1 MENLN
6 LEMYKELL
14 QCNTKKKKNRKDWQ
28 RWAGEM
34 AQQLKELA
42 SL

>member
-14 QCNTKKKKNRKDWQ
+14 QCNTKKKNRKDWQ

-34 AQQLKELA
+34 A
-42 SL
+42 

>member
-14 QCNTKKKKNRKDWQ
+14 QCNTKKKKTTEKTGKDGQ
-28 RWAGEM
+28 ERW
-34 AQQLKELA
+34 L
-42 SL
+42 SS